1 MDTISK
7 QFGAIQ
13 SHPWSSSTLPNCCMQ
28 APHVFS
34 GISSSKP
41 SLPDSIPSGISGQSA
56 MTQRK
61 DCRGAREM
69 GPHQP
74 NRLELSKHMEQW
86 RFAQT
91 HSVQAPQRTAEYKDN
106 QIQHVSD
113 WRVNCWRS
121 PTNPENSK
129 QWPRKTGPTLCFQIA
144 GLLGTVAW
152 FS

>member
-61 DCRGAREM
+61 DRRGAREM

-86 RFAQT
+86 RFA
-91 HSVQAPQRTAEYKDN
+91 HSVQAPQLLNIKIIRYNMSPIEEWIVDDPRQTLKTPSNGLEKPV
-106 QIQHVSD
+106 QHYVFKSLD
-113 WRVNCWRS
+113 CWA
-121 PTNPENSK
+121 
-129 QWPRKTGPTLCFQIA
+129 L
-144 GLLGTVAW
+144 
-152 FS
+152 